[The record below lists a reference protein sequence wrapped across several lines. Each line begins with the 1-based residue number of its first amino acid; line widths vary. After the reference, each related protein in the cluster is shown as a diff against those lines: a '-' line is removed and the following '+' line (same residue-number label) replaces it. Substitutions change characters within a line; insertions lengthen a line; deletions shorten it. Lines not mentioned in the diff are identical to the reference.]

1 MSCLLTRLCVAV
13 VLITSNLQ
21 GNTDMMRGCK
31 EAGIPA
37 FGTLWDFVSGWF
49 PSPNRD
55 TEADSLM
62 IVIESFTI
70 FRFC

>member
-1 MSCLLTRLCVAV
+1 
-13 VLITSNLQ
+13 
-21 GNTDMMRGCK
+21 MMRGCK